1 MWRILRLH
9 LLNTMILARLT
20 TGSCSSLAF
29 YSQQNTHNLTF
40 KTAVSVLL
48 TVWQDGVSPCGP
60 GWPQTHLLPTIAS
73 TSWDNRSMPQ
83 QPAALDFHIKLFLPH
98 SFLVSFPSPTCPP
111 PCLNL
116 KSKHQT
122 TAPTPASHSAALA
135 CPLPD
140 HSHGDQADV
149 TVSVG
154 GKAPQYTSCPATLH
168 NPLIGQGPC
177 GAGAQAAEAHL
188 FSLKK

>member
-1 MWRILRLH
+1 MLI
-9 LLNTMILARLT
+9 
-20 TGSCSSLAF
+20 
-29 YSQQNTHNLTF
+29 
-40 KTAVSVLL
+40 
-48 TVWQDGVSPCGP
+48 VWQDGGLTMWPRLASNPSSAYHSLDKPGP
-60 GWPQTHLLPTIAS
+60 RG
-73 TSWDNRSMPQ
+73 MPP

-98 SFLVSFPSPTCPP
+98 SFLVSFPPPTCPL

-154 GKAPQYTSCPATLH
+154 GKAPQHTSCPATLH
-168 NPLIGQGPC
+168 NPRIGQGPC